1 MKKRL
6 KIKNILILINI
17 LFLLGCC
24 IFYGS
29 RMIHYY
35 RIENP
40 KIEDV
45 KTLVELVTLGK
56 NLTDNGDGLYHE
68 NDMYYYKGKN
78 VNNYLLYSGRLFRIV
93 SIDKSGYMKLITEEL
108 QTSMV
113 WGYNQEFENSY
124 VRNWL
129 NDDTDS
135 YKSFLHSLDN
145 TQGLLVN
152 TNTCVDETDGKTI
165 TCDKNYEST
174 VGLLSVYEYNLAGA
188 SDSYL
193 NIGSYWWTSNK
204 DSDGN
209 AWYVY
214 KKGTVNNDSSSGY
227 TYYSYGVRP
236 TITINGKISN
246 FKGTG
251 TKNDP
256 YEITFDKGKNLND
269 QYVGEYVLFNDIVWR
284 IQETEEKYVKLAS
297 ADGIKDKDY
306 ILAKYGP
313 KNMYSAD
320 YGIGNYLNVTFYN
333 SLKDKDS
340 ILLGVFNNGKY
351 DRTNKYDLS
360 KINEYTVTCN
370 IGLLQIG
377 DLFINDVEKYYLATR
392 TLTSDNSIYQVL
404 EDGKIYIGNLK
415 EEMKIRPTLH
425 VKPDL
430 KIVSGSGTKDDPY
443 KLG

>member
-204 DSDGN
+204 DNDGN
-209 AWYVY
+209 AWYV
-214 KKGTVNNDSSSGY
+214 
-227 TYYSYGVRP
+227 
-236 TITINGKISN
+236 
-246 FKGTG
+246 
-251 TKNDP
+251 
-256 YEITFDKGKNLND
+256 
-269 QYVGEYVLFNDIVWR
+269 
-284 IQETEEKYVKLAS
+284 
-297 ADGIKDKDY
+297 
-306 ILAKYGP
+306 
-313 KNMYSAD
+313 
-320 YGIGNYLNVTFYN
+320 
-333 SLKDKDS
+333 
-340 ILLGVFNNGKY
+340 
-351 DRTNKYDLS
+351 
-360 KINEYTVTCN
+360 
-370 IGLLQIG
+370 
-377 DLFINDVEKYYLATR
+377 
-392 TLTSDNSIYQVL
+392 
-404 EDGKIYIGNLK
+404 
-415 EEMKIRPTLH
+415 
-425 VKPDL
+425 
-430 KIVSGSGTKDDPY
+430 
-443 KLG
+443 

>member
-68 NDMYYYKGKN
+68 NDIYYYKGKN

-256 YEITFDKGKNLND
+256 YEIIFDKGKNLND

-284 IQETEEKYVKLAS
+284 IQ
-297 ADGIKDKDY
+297 
-306 ILAKYGP
+306 
-313 KNMYSAD
+313 NM
-320 YGIGNYLNVTFYN
+320 
-333 SLKDKDS
+333 
-340 ILLGVFNNGKY
+340 
-351 DRTNKYDLS
+351 
-360 KINEYTVTCN
+360 
-370 IGLLQIG
+370 
-377 DLFINDVEKYYLATR
+377 
-392 TLTSDNSIYQVL
+392 
-404 EDGKIYIGNLK
+404 
-415 EEMKIRPTLH
+415 
-425 VKPDL
+425 
-430 KIVSGSGTKDDPY
+430 
-443 KLG
+443 